1 MAAPLQRTYMGQ
13 LHTGLCKAHLKNL
26 KGKPHLDNEGNP
38 VLDAS
43 GKVIMDP
50 PSAAVLKEI
59 REFLKDN
66 GIDREPTDVIPL
78 QIAEEARKFDEYE
91 DPILLEGAP

>member
-1 MAAPLQRTYMGQ
+1 MMELPT
-13 LHTGLCKAHLKNL
+13 
-26 KGKPHLDNEGNP
+26 
-38 VLDAS
+38 S
-43 GKVIMDP
+43 SI
-50 PSAAVLKEI
+50 LKEI

-91 DPILLEGAP
+91 DPILIGGE

>member
-1 MAAPLQRTYMGQ
+1 MAAPLQRTYMGR
-13 LHTGLCKAHLKNL
+13 LHAGLCQAHLRNL
-26 KGKPHLDNEGNP
+26 KGKPRLDDEGSP

-50 PSAAVLKEI
+50 PSTAALKEI

-66 GIDREPTDVIPL
+66 GIDREPTDVTPL
-78 QIAEEARKFDEYE
+78 LIAEEARKFDDYE
-91 DPILLEGAP
+91 DPILLEGDK

>member
-1 MAAPLQRTYMGQ
+1 MAAPVSKTYMGQ
-13 LHTGLCKAHLKNL
+13 LHAGLCKVHLKHL
-26 KGKPHLDNEGNP
+26 KGRPMLDGEGHQM
-38 VLDAS
+38 
-43 GKVIMDP
+43 IDP
-50 PSAAVLKEI
+50 QGRPMMELPTSSILKEI

-91 DPILLEGAP
+91 DPILIGGE